1 MSLGAL
7 SLDSRD
13 LLLLLGDAWK
23 EGMEGGKRR
32 HLEPGAELDALKFK
46 VPPQLILKTGVCAHQ
61 FPPEG
66 KKGTER
72 LRGSC

>member
-1 MSLGAL
+1 MSLGAV
-7 SLDSRD
+7 SLDSRN

-46 VPPQLILKTGVCAHQ
+46 VPPQLILKTGVCVRTN
-61 FPPEG
+61 FLLRE
-66 KKGTER
+66 KKAP
-72 LRGSC
+72 RG

>member
-23 EGMEGGKRR
+23 EGMEGGKRP

-46 VPPQLILKTGVCAHQ
+46 VPPQLILKTRCVCVRTN
-61 FPPEG
+61 FLLRE
-66 KKGTER
+66 KKEP
-72 LRGSC
+72 RG